1 MLALCNFL
9 SCEMAFSRKQRLGA
23 ALVDDSFRL
32 MMRDGNW
39 RTIAFHF
46 MSLNMSC
53 FEPMKKLG
61 GNRALMGLM

>member
-1 MLALCNFL
+1 
-9 SCEMAFSRKQRLGA
+9 MAFSRKQRLGA

-39 RTIAFHF
+39 RTIAFHL
-46 MSLNMSC
+46 METLSC

-61 GNRALMGLM
+61 KSCVVR